1 MSYNVFSHV
10 NDFNPVACGDSYKYS
25 HFTMLKANVI
35 GLTAYIEPRLVD
47 PNVEI
52 VMFGLQAY
60 IKKYLLTPVQP
71 WMLDEVEADLA
82 MHGEP
87 FDRET
92 WESIIND
99 NGGYLPLKIY
109 AVPEGLP
116 VPSNNI
122 LVRVDGYNI
131 SEAKFATLT
140 TWIETSLLRAV
151 WYGTTIATNGYS
163 LRKEIQAIYA
173 RFGEDPNEAFFAMQ
187 DFAGR
192 GVTCNEQAENG
203 GGAHMVNFK
212 GTDTFE
218 CLRGLRRWYNQKD
231 VAGFSVWASEHT
243 YEIIFGVDSVGEDAY
258 IDKMLSIVE
267 TDPRCKILSIVID
280 GGDWKRCATKMCTE
294 YRDRIIK
301 IAKMG
306 KKIVFRPDCYAEGT
320 EILTNNG
327 WIDFSEVTDETLVA
341 QVDDNNNMTFTKP
354 QKVIK
359 QFYEGEMVKFADAK
373 GKLNLLVT
381 PNHRMVY
388 NRKNRK
394 TGEVKNVVEFA
405 EDFDSFYD
413 YVSIDRSAK
422 NLNGETALSF
432 DERLKIAFQADGSV
446 NSGFFGIRF
455 NLQKQRKIDRL
466 TWILENLPYEY
477 VIYDLADGCKEFS
490 IKCESLFGDKDFAW
504 VRPME
509 YNYLKAQE
517 FIEELSYW
525 DTHRRSD
532 TRFKYDNTNKVAI
545 DVVELV
551 CMAAGYGCL
560 ISEYNDDRSEKFSKV
575 YTANILL
582 DNKIGGQS
590 ITKDTVEYSGMVYC
604 VTVPTGKIVVKS
616 NRGTLVCGNSG
627 DMQETVPFIVNLQ
640 CQSFG
645 YTENSKGLKRPKYVG
660 CIQGDGVDRSSL
672 INLLGKLISIG
683 FAPTCTIFG
692 SGGALLQK
700 VCRDDFR
707 FAMKVSAAL
716 EMINGVAVWNGY
728 QKMTVGKQS
737 KIGYI
742 TLAQNVDTGKYE
754 TIRLD
759 KDGLI
764 GSLPFGYIDVM
775 RLVYDGCSEE
785 KLLIDE
791 HFAQIRERV
800 GHTI

>member
-10 NDFNPVACGDSYKYS
+10 NEFNPVACGDSYKYS

-99 NGGYLPLKIY
+99 NGGYLPLKLY

-306 KKIVFRPDCYAEGT
+306 KKIVFRPD
-320 EILTNNG
+320 
-327 WIDFSEVTDETLVA
+327 
-341 QVDDNNNMTFTKP
+341 
-354 QKVIK
+354 
-359 QFYEGEMVKFADAK
+359 
-373 GKLNLLVT
+373 
-381 PNHRMVY
+381 
-388 NRKNRK
+388 
-394 TGEVKNVVEFA
+394 
-405 EDFDSFYD
+405 
-413 YVSIDRSAK
+413 
-422 NLNGETALSF
+422 
-432 DERLKIAFQADGSV
+432 
-446 NSGFFGIRF
+446 
-455 NLQKQRKIDRL
+455 
-466 TWILENLPYEY
+466 
-477 VIYDLADGCKEFS
+477 
-490 IKCESLFGDKDFAW
+490 
-504 VRPME
+504 
-509 YNYLKAQE
+509 
-517 FIEELSYW
+517 
-525 DTHRRSD
+525 
-532 TRFKYDNTNKVAI
+532 
-545 DVVELV
+545 
-551 CMAAGYGCL
+551 
-560 ISEYNDDRSEKFSKV
+560 
-575 YTANILL
+575 
-582 DNKIGGQS
+582 
-590 ITKDTVEYSGMVYC
+590 
-604 VTVPTGKIVVKS
+604 
-616 NRGTLVCGNSG
+616 SG

-640 CQSFG
+640 CESFG

-672 INLLGKLISIG
+672 INLLGKLISMG

-742 TLAQNVDTGKYE
+742 TLAQNVETGKYE